1 MSEEMMKVNMHEDGE
16 HLWIKGKQFVS
27 LERFAEVKKCG
38 AKELQL
44 SEQKVKELTEENEA
58 LKVLLKK
65 KELNRQN

>member
-1 MSEEMMKVNMHEDGE
+1 MD
-16 HLWIKGKQFVS
+16 
-27 LERFAEVKKCG
+27 FAEVKKCG

-65 KELNRQN
+65 KKELNKQN

>member
-1 MSEEMMKVNMHEDGE
+1 MAEEMMKVNMHEDGE

-38 AKELQL
+38 AEELRL

-65 KELNRQN
+65 ELNKQN

>member
-38 AKELQL
+38 AKEL
-44 SEQKVKELTEENEA
+44 TEENEA

-65 KELNRQN
+65 ELNRQN